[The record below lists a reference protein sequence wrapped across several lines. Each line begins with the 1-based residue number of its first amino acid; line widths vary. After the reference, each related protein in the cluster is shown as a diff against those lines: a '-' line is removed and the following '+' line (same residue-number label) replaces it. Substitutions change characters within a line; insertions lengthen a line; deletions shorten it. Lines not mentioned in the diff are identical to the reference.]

1 MAPELGGLSHGRRP
15 AGRGGRR
22 PGGAVGG
29 TPGALVTLP
38 WALPPA
44 PRPRGGAGTQR
55 AGLEASSGARA
66 PSPLSGL
73 KSNVTPSEAPP
84 TPAPAIARPPRQE
97 ASQHLRGTV
106 LASVVFTLRDAGAG
120 TAEGPRPARAGTD
133 PVSRAGPRAPGTRSR
148 VWGPAGGAAW
158 PVRAAGA
165 AARPEGA
172 RAGPDAGAEPPA
184 APVAA
189 AGGHGHP
196 APCPAPSSPLRG
208 HRSAPALWNR
218 AARSP
223 RTRSRRAVAFQPVR
237 TSRR

>member
-1 MAPELGGLSHGRRP
+1 MRGPRTRRP
-15 AGRGGRR
+15 EPRAPPCRPGREATGRGSRRDARGPRHTPAGAAPGAASPGRGRKGRAWRR
-22 PGGAVGG
+22 PQGLG
-29 TPGALVTLP
+29 LLLP
-38 WALPPA
+38 SQVSSQTSPP
-44 PRPRGGAGTQR
+44 PRR
-55 AGLEASSGARA
+55 
-66 PSPLSGL
+66 
-73 KSNVTPSEAPP
+73 PP

-172 RAGPDAGAEPPA
+172 RAGPDARAQPPL
-184 APVAA
+184 APVA